1 MLDIQK
7 WRNDEL
13 PRASFCKLP
22 RGLHYAPRQ
31 SVTDRLMSY
40 SAVRRERS
48 CPVSNARD
56 LGITLSKAVNCRLL
70 RDRAAHAW
78 QRVTRVQKEN

>member
-1 MLDIQK
+1 VLDIQK
-7 WRNDEL
+7 WRDDEL

-22 RGLHYAPRQ
+22 KGLHYAAPKGHPQ

-56 LGITLSKAVNCRLL
+56 LGITLLKAVNCRLL
-70 RDRAAHAW
+70 RELPTHG
-78 QRVTRVQKEN
+78 KG